1 VTDSRSTDASRLAPA
16 KIWYR
21 AATFYDT
28 VHYAE
33 DDVTGEMV
41 KVDVP
46 SDFSFSTFAD
56 HVVIHCKSRWGP
68 GGSLPEGVSYASGTV
83 LAHPAAAFV
92 RGERDAFT
100 GAVRARERPMRVRRV
115 LGDERLPSRARAR
128 EHGHEGVRV

>member
-1 VTDSRSTDASRLAPA
+1 M
-16 KIWYR
+16 
-21 AATFYDT
+21 
-28 VHYAE
+28 HYAE

-100 GAVRARERPMRVRRV
+100 VLYAPANDRCAYGGCSETRDYLLVHALENMVTKVYVFEYKRA
-115 LGDERLPSRARAR
+115 ANAAK
-128 EHGHEGVRV
+128 